1 MYDDNT
7 VILLDDVLA
16 ALDAHVAQ
24 AVMENIVL
32 KELAGR
38 TRVLVTNQLQVWK
51 TCTTLRLELRLTVCV
66 CVLIAGCQQAC

>member
-38 TRVLVTNQLQVWK
+38 TRVLVTNQLQVW
-51 TCTTLRLELRLTVCV
+51 TCTTV
-66 CVLIAGCQQAC
+66 